1 MLTSVTLWFLCSQG
15 PRSEALEEINVCM
28 EKNQLWLTKTK
39 RKAFYTAVACEDFR
53 AGAESLLQVSM
64 EGSIFFKKNA
74 GFKLTF
80 RYIMYYIKYSAALN
94 YFKEI
99 LWNYKGVYLLFF

>member
-1 MLTSVTLWFLCSQG
+1 MLTNVTLWFLCSQG
-15 PRSEALEEINVCM
+15 PRSEALEEINACM

-64 EGSIFFKKNA
+64 EGSIQNK
-74 GFKLTF
+74 
-80 RYIMYYIKYSAALN
+80 RWIQALS
-94 YFKEI
+94 I
-99 LWNYKGVYLLFF
+99 YL